1 MLNSIFFLCPSC
13 HKEDLYKDYD
23 RDVLVCSNCNTLY
36 SIVNNVPR
44 LLDGVENYTKSF
56 GFEWNIF
63 QKTQLDSYTS
73 LPISQSRIFNITGW
87 NETDNLTCK
96 NILEAGSGAGRFTEI
111 LLKTGANLYSFDYS
125 DAVDA
130 NYRNN
135 QGDDHLVLF
144 QADIN
149 NIPFKNDCFDYVFC
163 IGVLQHTPDPKKAFF
178 NLSDKVSSGGYIY
191 IDIYSRTLMSYFH
204 WKYILRPFTKRM
216 NHNKLFQLIKRVTPI
231 LVPVVII
238 LKKIF
243 GRRLGARVLPIVE
256 YSDMNLNKNIN
267 IEWAILDTFDMY
279 SPEYDNPQSLL
290 TVRKWFNEYGFKDI
304 VVQYGDNGIVARA
317 MK

>member
-44 LLDGVENYTKSF
+44 LLDGFENYTKSF

-178 NLSDKVSSGGYIY
+178 SLSDKVTG
-191 IDIYSRTLMSYFH
+191 
-204 WKYILRPFTKRM
+204 
-216 NHNKLFQLIKRVTPI
+216 
-231 LVPVVII
+231 
-238 LKKIF
+238 
-243 GRRLGARVLPIVE
+243 
-256 YSDMNLNKNIN
+256 
-267 IEWAILDTFDMY
+267 
-279 SPEYDNPQSLL
+279 
-290 TVRKWFNEYGFKDI
+290 
-304 VVQYGDNGIVARA
+304 
-317 MK
+317 